1 MHESILKIIQRG
13 RFITR
18 RIPHVFATVLIL
30 SAINLS
36 YYRKIWYF
44 DRQTWYSEFPDISV
58 ALCAICK
65 YEDKY
70 IEEYIDYYM
79 GLGFDHIYLYDNSDE
94 FTLEPLVHNNTHV
107 HNVTLFQYPGE
118 KKQIPAYHDC
128 IQRALDDKYT
138 WAAFFD
144 VDEFLVLKKH
154 PNIRSFVKEYGS
166 HGGIVVNWAMFSPSN
181 ETVYK
186 PVPVTK
192 RFQYRYPG
200 LNQHVKSIVRLEDG
214 PEFYDP
220 HNPIRFSNYSSF
232 SIDTRGEEIAGPF
245 NFNGTEDVAVLHHY
259 HFKSKEEFINKRMR
273 GRSDLVLDT
282 TESERMDDAKNEYSR
297 VIADTNQ
304 FYDDSAWKV
313 LKRRNPWYNV
323 FDSKKESAGA

>member
-1 MHESILKIIQRG
+1 MHESILKIIQQRG

-94 FTLEPLVHNNTHV
+94 FTLEPLVHNNIHV
-107 HNVTLFQYPGE
+107 RKVKLIQYPGE
-118 KKQIPAYHDC
+118 NKQISAYNNC
-128 IQRALDDKYT
+128 IQRALDDGYT

-154 PNIRSFVKEYGS
+154 PNIQSFIKEYGS
-166 HGGIVVNWAMFSPSN
+166 HGGIVVNWVFFGPN
-181 ETVYK
+181 N
-186 PVPVTK
+186 
-192 RFQYRYPG
+192 F
-200 LNQHVKSIVRLEDG
+200 RLVSRQFKFFFRINMNGRHCCKELAR
-214 PEFYDP
+214 
-220 HNPIRFSNYSSF
+220 IS
-232 SIDTRGEEIAGPF
+232 DTDFFLYISWLFIE
-245 NFNGTEDVAVLHHY
+245 NF
-259 HFKSKEEFINKRMR
+259 
-273 GRSDLVLDT
+273 
-282 TESERMDDAKNEYSR
+282 
-297 VIADTNQ
+297 
-304 FYDDSAWKV
+304 
-313 LKRRNPWYNV
+313 LKL
-323 FDSKKESAGA
+323 